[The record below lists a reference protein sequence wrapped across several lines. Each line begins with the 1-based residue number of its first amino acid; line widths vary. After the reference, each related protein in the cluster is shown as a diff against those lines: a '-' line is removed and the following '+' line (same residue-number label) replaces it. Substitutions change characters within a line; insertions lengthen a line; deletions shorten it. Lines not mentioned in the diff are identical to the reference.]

1 MNDLPKELLDE
12 LGGQLKDDRKY
23 TIHDHVLAKINAHP
37 DGVTVNDLMVYLF
50 FANDNKLTKREYLYH
65 VLSRLRKKGLIHT
78 KNSGDAH
85 GRAMNLI
92 TEEGAKLARPTVET
106 PGDGA

>member
-12 LGGQLKDDRKY
+12 LSGQLKEDRKY
-23 TIHDHVLAKINAHP
+23 TVHDHALAKINASP
-37 DGVTVNDLMVYLF
+37 DGATANELLVYLF
-50 FANDNKLTKREYLYH
+50 FANDNKLTKRGYLYH

-85 GRAMNLI
+85 GRALNFI
-92 TEEGAKLARPTVET
+92 TEEGADVARPTVET